1 MYGPC
6 CCCLLHTRLMTEL
19 KPISPPLTTLL
30 DGAHKSCTTQT
41 SSVGSQHTAPH
52 LEQGRAYCLFAK
64 SKNFIATLKSLSII
78 YQFQSRTKMLVC
90 VVGSCPP
97 SNNFLGVKLLHWAH
111 SLLTKLFCPFLIYHI
126 TFFECAL
133 PRGQTHYVSKYTQSL
148 KVGKRCQF
156 SLYHHID

>member
-1 MYGPC
+1 MDHVVALFTLDLAQVNQPTSNNTAGQGSQI
-6 CCCLLHTRLMTEL
+6 LHPTNQFCG
-19 KPISPPLTTLL
+19 LTT
-30 DGAHKSCTTQT
+30 HSTTQT
-41 SSVGSQHTAPH
+41 WSRVELICKIKEFHCH
-52 LEQGRAYCLFAK
+52 LE
-64 SKNFIATLKSLSII
+64 ILSII

-156 SLYHHID
+156 SFQHHID